1 MDPSQSDQPAA
12 GRARWIPWIGMLL
25 ALLLLLG
32 LGAWCGPGA
41 GSVYLDLQRASDG
54 VHRFAVFGLPGA
66 FTALVLGLLGRRVL
80 RARAKLRGISTA
92 LCWIALGF
100 AALLLGAVFRFDR
113 AIEDKGLCGQLVV
126 FSPTTGQADPGAPR
140 MGPFEEGRDGPGV
153 ASGEL
158 AGGDLVTLDRRAIA
172 RKSVDGRFRWS
183 RPRPGRGPAALLI
196 VSDVLLVLGPSAE
209 FDDDLVLS
217 ALDVSSGALRWA
229 FHCLGVSFA
238 ALGSA
243 GREVTFRSQ
252 RPAGSFVYR
261 LDWASGQ
268 DTLPRR

>member
-1 MDPSQSDQPAA
+1 MP
-12 GRARWIPWIGMLL
+12 L
-25 ALLLLLG
+25 ALLLFLG
-32 LGAWCGPGA
+32 LGARCGPGA
-41 GSVYLDLQRASDG
+41 GSAYLDLQGASDG
-54 VHRFAVFGLPGA
+54 VHRLAVFGLPGA
-66 FTALVLGLLGRRVL
+66 FTVLLLGLLGRRL
-80 RARAKLRGISTA
+80 FRARAKLRVIGTA
-92 LCWIALGF
+92 LSWISLGF
-100 AALLLGAVFRFDR
+100 AVLLLGTVFRFDS

-126 FSPTTGQADPGAPR
+126 FTPAKDEADPGAPR
-140 MGPFEEGRDGPGV
+140 MGPFAEGPDGPGV

-158 AGGDLVTLDRRAIA
+158 AGGDLITLDRRALS

-196 VSDVLLVLGPSAE
+196 VSDVLLVLDPSAE

-217 ALDVSSGALRWA
+217 ALDVSSGAPRWA

-252 RPAGSFVYR
+252 RPSGSVLYR
-261 LDWASGQ
+261 IDWASGQ